1 VVVKSYGLSGHW
13 LTTGGLVLSDIGSL
27 YFGSG
32 LLGTPCAEGLLLLS

>member
-13 LTTGGLVLSDIGSL
+13 LTTGGLFHSNIGSL

-32 LLGTPCAEGLLLLS
+32 LLGTPCAERLLWFS